1 LFRREPI
8 NEKDREGKWKDS
20 TQSSAHPFRPSGSKG
35 EYRWVRMERGMIDS
49 ESKEPKRT
57 KERAEAEKK
66 GNTSGE
72 RSDVSLLL
80 TPVYYQELGGADR

>member
-1 LFRREPI
+1 
-8 NEKDREGKWKDS
+8 
-20 TQSSAHPFRPSGSKG
+20 
-35 EYRWVRMERGMIDS
+35 MIGS

-57 KERAEAEKK
+57 KDRAKAEKK